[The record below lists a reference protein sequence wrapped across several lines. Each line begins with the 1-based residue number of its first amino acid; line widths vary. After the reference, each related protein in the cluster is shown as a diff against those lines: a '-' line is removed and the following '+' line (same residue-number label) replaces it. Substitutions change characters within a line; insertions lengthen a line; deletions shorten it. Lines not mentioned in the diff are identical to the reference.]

1 MNSTINPVLLAL
13 DIGAKTHAFAWELD
27 AHGTTGSITNEP
39 KALRTFL
46 GDLMRRTGALRLLV
60 EATGIYYLDVALIAA
75 ELGAEVSV
83 VNPKAAHNF
92 AKAMQQRSKT
102 DRLDAAM
109 LLDFLKRMPFTP
121 WTPPRR
127 PLLELR
133 HYGRYLVQLTEE
145 SAAARNR
152 LHALASTRSSPAYLR
167 ADLKR
172 FIASLERRIARIRT
186 QALGLI
192 KVDDALKQRFDALV
206 TIIGVGDVSA
216 ISLLSEL
223 VVMPPSLSSRACVC
237 HAGLDPRLHESGTS
251 VHKAPRIS
259 RHGNKYLRRAL
270 FHPAMAASRHDP
282 LAQAFR
288 QRLLDHGKKKMQAI
302 VAIMRK
308 LLTAAWAI
316 MRNPSLMTPA
326 SCMPASKGLDAEQS
340 VYSR

>member
-1 MNSTINPVLLAL
+1 MNSMMNPVLLAL
-13 DIGAKTHAFAWELD
+13 DIGAKNHAFAWELND
-27 AHGTTGSITNEP
+27 RKTTGSVVNEP
-39 KALRTFL
+39 KALRVFL
-46 GDLMRRTGALRLLV
+46 TDLMHRTGALRLLV
-60 EATGIYYLDVALIAA
+60 EATGIYYLDVALIAV

-121 WTPPRR
+121 WTAPRQ

-145 SAAARNR
+145 STAARNR

-172 FIASLERRIARIRT
+172 FIASLERRITRIRT
-186 QALGLI
+186 QAMALI
-192 KVDDALKQRFDALV
+192 KADEALKERFDALV
-206 TIIGVGDVSA
+206 TIVGVADVSA

-223 VVMPPSLSSRACVC
+223 MVMPPSLSSRACVC

-259 RHGNKYLRRAL
+259 KHGNKYLRRAL
-270 FHPAMAASRHDP
+270 FHPAMTAGQHDP
-282 LAQAFR
+282 LAKAFK
-288 QRLLDHGKKKMQAI
+288 QRLLDRGKKKMQAI
-302 VAIMRK
+302 VALMRK

-316 MRNPSLMTPA
+316 VRNPQPYDA
-326 SCMPASKGLDAEQS
+326 SRLYSVAEKA
-340 VYSR
+340 